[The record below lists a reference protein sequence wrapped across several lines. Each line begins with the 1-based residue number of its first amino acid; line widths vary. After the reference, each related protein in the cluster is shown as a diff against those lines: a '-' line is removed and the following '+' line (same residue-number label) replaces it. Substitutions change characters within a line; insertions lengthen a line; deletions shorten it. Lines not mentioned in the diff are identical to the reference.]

1 MTAWGV
7 FGVITAVVSFCTA
20 VVVPLIKLNTSITT
34 LTVTMKSTA
43 DSLKQ
48 LTSENTESHKR
59 MHEQIDVHSQKLSDH
74 EVRITVLERS
84 NKND

>member
-7 FGVITAVVSFCTA
+7 FGVVTALISFCTA
-20 VVVPLIKLNTSITT
+20 VVVPIIKLNTSITT

-43 DSLKQ
+43 DSLKE
-48 LTSENTESHKR
+48 LTNANTASHKR
-59 MHEQIDVHSQKLSDH
+59 MHEQIDGQSEKLADH

-84 NKND
+84 YNND